1 MIREKQSDQE
11 YCRLFRAAR
20 VFKPEDIP
28 AADPR
33 VLDVALLDMNH
44 NWPNLGHDSFV
55 AAVDSAV
62 EELEPSLDSMGIS
75 VRMISYDVRKSLMVP
90 EHPGDRFLLY
100 LGTGGPGHLDPRLN
114 DGASEGSQGIRE
126 DATWD

>member
-1 MIREKQSDQE
+1 MMIRNNPSGRK
-11 YCRLFRAAR
+11 YCRLFRAMR

-28 AADPR
+28 PADSR
-33 VLDVALLDMNH
+33 ILDVVLLDMNH
-44 NWPNLGHDSFV
+44 NWPNLGHYSFV

-126 DATWD
+126 DAS